1 MPSAGMVR
9 TESSTSKK
17 ELAVRSRIRA
27 TMKGSGPQPVGVAM
41 KELAHKLGIT
51 KTLSQYSVITL
62 WESIVGEQIA
72 RVTTAQRMENG
83 ILFVGVKT
91 APWRAELSMRRL
103 EITEKINNAL
113 GKKVVKDIR
122 FR

>member
-1 MPSAGMVR
+1 MR
-9 TESSTSKK
+9 D
-17 ELAVRSRIRA
+17 R
-27 TMKGSGPQPVGVAM
+27 MKASGPQPVGAAIKV
-41 KELAHKLGIT
+41 LAHQLGIT